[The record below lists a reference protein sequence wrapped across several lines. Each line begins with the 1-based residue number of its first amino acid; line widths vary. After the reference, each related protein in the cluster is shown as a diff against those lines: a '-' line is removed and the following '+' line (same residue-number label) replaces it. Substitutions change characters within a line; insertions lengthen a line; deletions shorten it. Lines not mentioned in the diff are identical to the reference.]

1 MKSSLAIIPARGG
14 SKRIPRKNIKNF
26 LGMPVIYYSIEAAL
40 KSNLFDEVMVSTD
53 DEEIAEISIKFGA
66 KVPFIRSKINSDDF
80 SGTGDV
86 ALEVLNFYSKI
97 GKYFDYCCCI
107 YAAAPLIQKKNLVEG
122 FDLLKSSQYD
132 VVLPICPFSSSIW
145 RSYNLD
151 TEQKCLLKNF
161 PENEVIKRSQDLPD
175 AYFDAGQFYWFK
187 TSQFFCLE
195 NKNVFGT
202 KKGGI
207 ILNEIEAQDIDSIV
221 DWEMALMK
229 HQILQNRLK

>member
-53 DEEIAEISIKFGA
+53 DEEIAKISMKFGA
-66 KVPFIRSKINSDDF
+66 KVPFLRSKINSDDF

-107 YAAAPLIQKKNLVEG
+107 YAAAPLIQKKI
-122 FDLLKSSQYD
+122 LLRGLIY
-132 VVLPICPFSSSIW
+132 
-145 RSYNLD
+145 
-151 TEQKCLLKNF
+151 
-161 PENEVIKRSQDLPD
+161 
-175 AYFDAGQFYWFK
+175 
-187 TSQFFCLE
+187 
-195 NKNVFGT
+195 
-202 KKGGI
+202 
-207 ILNEIEAQDIDSIV
+207 
-221 DWEMALMK
+221 
-229 HQILQNRLK
+229 